1 MTKKIEIYSKDHCP
15 YCVSAKELLT
25 EKGYAYT
32 EIDALE
38 NIEKRNKLAEK
49 HNHYTVPMIFIDEQF
64 VGGFSELQTMDEAGK
79 L

>member
-1 MTKKIEIYSKDHCP
+1 MKTVELYTKSHCP
-15 YCVSAKELLT
+15 YCVAAKELLA

-38 NIEKRNKLAEK
+38 NMEKRNDLAAK
-49 HNHYTVPMIFIDEQF
+49 HNHHTVPMIFIDGAF